1 MECTVAIPGFLKAW
15 SASHTFLYSQT
26 GKTLASL
33 LFLVLCNHQPTYLPS
48 PGLSFQE
55 NPQKVF
61 LCNPK
66 NIPLSLCK
74 RPPSQTKISPCNS
87 FSTCSPSQKK
97 NLSVTSNKI
106 TSLSGNLSQLPLSGF
121 SQATPFLFLQAL
133 LSAQKLPQPALLTC
147 SPSSPKYL
155 TSGHCPFFLLSQLDL
170 SCSPVAARFLVLC
183 FAHSSLASSLLPLTC
198 SFFLLL
204 SVSHPFHCSRFS
216 EDVTTLNHHHAKAAT
231 SIATRPMQLGLSG
244 KRSPTPSGVRKKKKY
259 SKNNKKNQTKMR
271 VYTYL

>member
-33 LFLVLCNHQPTYLPS
+33 LFLVLCNQQPTYLPS

-74 RPPSQTKISPCNS
+74 RPPSQTKISPYNS
-87 FSTCSPSQKK
+87 FSSCSPSQKK

-106 TSLSGNLSQLPLSGF
+106 TSLSGNLFQLPLSGF

-170 SCSPVAARFLVLC
+170 SCSPIAARFLVLC
-183 FAHSSLASSLLPLTC
+183 FAHSSLASPLLPLTC

-204 SVSHPFHCSRFS
+204 SVSHPFHCSQRRRHYPQPPPWQGGHVHCYAS
-216 EDVTTLNHHHAKAAT
+216 HAAWLFRKEV
-231 SIATRPMQLGLSG
+231 SHSFGCE
-244 KRSPTPSGVRKKKKY
+244 KKKSTPKIT
-259 SKNNKKNQTKMR
+259 KKLDQNEG
-271 VYTYL
+271 LHIPII